1 MFPTI
6 DAAVAGSGR
15 GASLGEMAAIGR
27 RTSLWTLVRPGTWAS
42 RGRRISL
49 AAVALAGALTLAC
62 TLFVPAAWAEAS
74 GAPQK
79 APASANA
86 TETTWTENSAL
97 VARVLDS
104 GAQAG
109 SSPGGTSLGSGEVFD
124 SADYQKMLVLPS
136 QGECAYVIELAS
148 GKASVYPR
156 GAVLGEGGEVRTP
169 PVESA
174 VAAGTANA
182 DEEGRLVI
190 AHNGL
195 KILIEPAPPLVGAIE
210 RAELEARH
218 PAYARHARAYVPD
231 ADMIAILAGQTQPLT
246 ILAFFGS
253 WCSTCKHLLPALFA
267 TLDAA
272 NNPAISLICIG
283 VDEDLKQPEEEIA
296 AYEIDATPTFIVLTE
311 GVELGRIEDEPRTSV
326 EADLGNILLLAGG
339 GQ

>member
-1 MFPTI
+1 M
-6 DAAVAGSGR
+6 S
-15 GASLGEMAAIGR
+15 AISR
-27 RTSLWTLVRPGTWAS
+27 RVSLWSLTRPWTWAS
-42 RGRRISL
+42 RGRRILL
-49 AAVALAGALTLAC
+49 AAVALAGALTLVCA
-62 TLFVPAAWAEAS
+62 LSAPPAWAEAS

-79 APASANA
+79 APAPASA

-97 VARVLDS
+97 MARMLDS

-109 SSPGGTSLGSGEVFD
+109 SSSSGTSLGSGEVFD
-124 SADYQKMLVLPS
+124 SADYQRMLVLPS
-136 QGECAYVIELAS
+136 QGECAYILELAS
-148 GKASVYPR
+148 GKATAYPR

-169 PVESA
+169 PEESA

-195 KILIEPAPPLVGAIE
+195 KILIEPAPPLVGFID
-210 RAELEARH
+210 RTELEARH
-218 PAYARHARAYVPD
+218 PAYARHTRTYVPD
-231 ADMIAILAGQTQPLT
+231 STMVAILAAQTQPLQ

-253 WCSTCKHLLPALFA
+253 WCSTCKHLLPALLA

-272 NNPAISLICIG
+272 HNPAISLICIG

-296 AYEIDATPTFIVLTE
+296 AYEIDATPTFIVLAE